1 MTISIKSWLEIV
13 KEKHHLSKGYP
24 IHTFAVNTYFNA
36 ENYYYPSRNT
46 PNKDIKKSLIY
57 HNFFFYFP
65 YLIAWGFS
73 RKKKEVYKTKLYFP
87 EFKDMLHIHCWNKHY
102 FLYL

>member
-57 HNFFFYFP
+57 HNFFFNFP

-73 RKKKEVYKTKLYFP
+73 RKKKRSLQNKTLFP
-87 EFKDMLHIHCWNKHY
+87 
-102 FLYL
+102 

>member
-57 HNFFFYFP
+57 HNFFF
-65 YLIAWGFS
+65 FS
-73 RKKKEVYKTKLYFP
+73 LSYSLGILKKKKEVYK
-87 EFKDMLHIHCWNKHY
+87 NKKEKI
-102 FLYL
+102 LWT

>member
-57 HNFFFYFP
+57 HNFFF
-65 YLIAWGFS
+65 LFS
-73 RKKKEVYKTKLYFP
+73 LSYSLGILKKKKRSLQNKTLFP
-87 EFKDMLHIHCWNKHY
+87 
-102 FLYL
+102 